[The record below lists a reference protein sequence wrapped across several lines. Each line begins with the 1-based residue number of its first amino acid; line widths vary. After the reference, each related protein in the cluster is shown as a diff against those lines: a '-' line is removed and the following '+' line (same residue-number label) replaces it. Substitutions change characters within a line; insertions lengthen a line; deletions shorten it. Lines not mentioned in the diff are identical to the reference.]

1 MKSYSVTRQCC
12 EVAVRRLAVITI
24 KITVAAAFAVAMAG
38 PLQAQDD
45 SASGSSRDW
54 LNSVR
59 LDSVLVLPPVYRPD
73 AESVPADACA
83 EDCPG
88 SSNQGIGESPS
99 AVGGTADDPANASA
113 GTADNPAAG
122 NAAADGS
129 SPDGSGAQE
138 QQAAVGGDPR
148 TADDLGSSLGSIEDY
163 EAQQEAAAEFGNY
176 GIVQAP
182 SVIIAV
188 PVGPYYVARTSPV
201 FAPRAR
207 VAPLP
212 SIVPHGVPGTV
223 GGFPR
228 GFFGSFRGRGF
239 SHMSGFHGGFGH
251 R

>member
-1 MKSYSVTRQCC
+1 MKSYSVTRQCYG
-12 EVAVRRLAVITI
+12 VAVRRLAVTTI
-24 KITVAAAFAVAMAG
+24 KIAVAAAFAVAMAG
-38 PLQAQDD
+38 PSQAQDD
-45 SASGSSRDW
+45 SASGSSWDW

-73 AESVPADACA
+73 AGSVPADACA

-88 SSNQGIGESPS
+88 SSDQGIGEPPS

-113 GTADNPAAG
+113 GTADNPAAE

-129 SPDGSGAQE
+129 TSDGSGAQE
-138 QQAAVGGDPR
+138 QQAAVGGDPQ

-163 EAQQEAAAEFGNY
+163 EAQQEAAAEFVNY

-188 PVGPYYVARTSPV
+188 PVRPYYVAGISPV
-201 FAPRAR
+201 FARRAR

-212 SIVPHGVPGTV
+212 SIVPHGVPVTV
-223 GGFPR
+223 GGFSR
-228 GFFGSFRGRGF
+228 GFVGGFRAGSF
-239 SHMSGFHGGFGH
+239 SGFHGGFGH